1 MDSERR
7 QFLVLEE
14 ISDHRIDGKAIA
26 VADEFIISRGG
37 NKNPKKTT
45 RGWELLGQTKEG
57 FSNLVPLKNIKES
70 DPVNLA

>member
-57 FSNLVPLKNIKES
+57 FSKWVPLKNIKES
-70 DPVNLA
+70 NPVYLA

>member
-57 FSNLVPLKNIKES
+57 FSKLVPLKNIKES